1 MSGVV
6 KGVRNRPDQ
15 VVALNESFDIGSKPG
30 CDFCIRNDQV
40 TDLHAVIESS
50 NGKSYIRD
58 RGSQTG
64 TLVNNRPI
72 SEALLSRGDW
82 ISIGPTMF
90 QFYGDRLAVYL
101 RGHQFR
107 IVGTRLHREVT
118 VIPEGSHLSKNITLI
133 DQVSLVIEPGEFTAI
148 IGPSG
153 SGKSTL
159 LNALSARVPADTGE
173 VAVNGRNL
181 VEHFESLK
189 RSLVLVPQK
198 ETIHES
204 LSVRRLLT
212 HTARLRMPGGTSLRA
227 LEREVT
233 RVLSVVGLTNEHHA
247 TKFRTLSG
255 GQKKRVC
262 LANELIGNP
271 GVIFLDEVT
280 SGLDEEADG
289 RMMELFRKLADG
301 GKTVIGITHN
311 LANVERYCHR
321 VVVMA
326 RGGRFVFAGTPD
338 ETIAYFRVRRLGE
351 VYKAL
356 EESDPPG
363 PRIPPVQAVA
373 VAVVLDDKTAKAE
386 AWRRY
391 YDSVP
396 ARRQQIAEI
405 AAASSQRRVAATEDD
420 TVRVDDEPFGRKMF
434 GQVLALGRRYVDL
447 LLADRN
453 NLLAMAGTSLLVAML
468 LIIVFGNVKVV
479 AADANTSGLRE
490 FLKRIGDSVTLLFL
504 LEFSCMWFGCTNA
517 AKEIVKEEEIYRMER
532 HFSLLPVAYYLSK
545 LIILS
550 LISLL
555 QASILY
561 FPVKILCGIPGDVF
575 YQFLTVGGL
584 TVVGVAIGLVISS
597 IAVTVDVASTLVPI
611 VMIPQFI
618 LASVIKELAGA
629 AKLLAVGA
637 AIYWGHRGTVSSQ
650 PHYVLE
656 HLKEAPGWTFSHF
669 MLMLHLLFYIVLG
682 IWLLRSKGRG
692 QSTMDLIRLA
702 QTAIRD
708 PNGPAAR
715 SLQAAK
721 SRLEALSRP
730 KV

>member
-255 GQKKRVC
+255 GQKKLVHLLR
-262 LANELIGNP
+262 LELNDFSKI
-271 GVIFLDEVT
+271 VIMDEPTSSLDDNT
-280 SGLDEEADG
+280 RNNIISYLKY
-289 RMMELFRKLADG
+289 LNSK
-301 GKTVIGITHN
+301 GKTIIVITHDDHFKN
-311 LANVERYCHR
+311 
-321 VVVMA
+321 
-326 RGGRFVFAGTPD
+326 
-338 ETIAYFRVRRLGE
+338 I
-351 VYKAL
+351 
-356 EESDPPG
+356 SD
-363 PRIPPVQAVA
+363 
-373 VAVVLDDKTAKAE
+373 
-386 AWRRY
+386 
-391 YDSVP
+391 
-396 ARRQQIAEI
+396 
-405 AAASSQRRVAATEDD
+405 
-420 TVRVDDEPFGRKMF
+420 
-434 GQVLALGRRYVDL
+434 
-447 LLADRN
+447 
-453 NLLAMAGTSLLVAML
+453 
-468 LIIVFGNVKVV
+468 
-479 AADANTSGLRE
+479 
-490 FLKRIGDSVTLLFL
+490 
-504 LEFSCMWFGCTNA
+504 
-517 AKEIVKEEEIYRMER
+517 
-532 HFSLLPVAYYLSK
+532 
-545 LIILS
+545 
-550 LISLL
+550 
-555 QASILY
+555 
-561 FPVKILCGIPGDVF
+561 KIL
-575 YQFLTVGGL
+575 QFTEGEN
-584 TVVGVAIGLVISS
+584 
-597 IAVTVDVASTLVPI
+597 PR
-611 VMIPQFI
+611 FI
-618 LASVIKELAGA
+618 K
-629 AKLLAVGA
+629 
-637 AIYWGHRGTVSSQ
+637 
-650 PHYVLE
+650 
-656 HLKEAPGWTFSHF
+656 
-669 MLMLHLLFYIVLG
+669 
-682 IWLLRSKGRG
+682 
-692 QSTMDLIRLA
+692 
-702 QTAIRD
+702 
-708 PNGPAAR
+708 
-715 SLQAAK
+715 
-721 SRLEALSRP
+721 
-730 KV
+730 